1 MGGNLEEEGVNDDL
15 EILGLANCVAS
26 KGTKKRKEG
35 EETGGHRGLKEKIL
49 TAVFRHTEFNIILI
63 HPLEDKS
70 EF

>member
-1 MGGNLEEEGVNDDL
+1 MGDNLEEEGINYDL
-15 EILGLANCVAS
+15 KILSLANCVAS

-35 EETGGHRGLKEKIL
+35 ENTGIRRGLKEKIL

>member
-1 MGGNLEEEGVNDDL
+1 MGGNLEEEGTNDDL
-15 EILGLANCVAS
+15 ETLAANCVAS
-26 KGTKKRKEG
+26 KGTKEKEG